1 MGLVEKPKTLLKTI
15 EKINWRSKNIKR
27 YCKNVDITDR
37 GLISTA
43 TYNCLRGKCYRND
56 TLQLLSTVSGLT
68 PHQLYYIAKKFGI
81 KTIYRFV
88 ELLID
93 QIRIELFDKNL
104 KFIPIWY
111 TEREDK
117 SNGKI
122 RRIGI
127 QNVKQQIYDYIAVE
141 GMQDIFKRIG
151 EHQYASLKGRGQLAG
166 ARRIKRWMR
175 NKNIRCV
182 GKADVKKCFP
192 SIDHDKLIA
201 FLEKYIK
208 NDDLL
213 WLLRVL
219 INTFDQGLSIGSYLS
234 QYLCNLYMSQLYH
247 QISENMYRVRKKRKG
262 GLERINLVTHT
273 LIYMDDIFICGTNTK
288 DLHKAMKLIIKY
300 AKDEMGL
307 AIKKTWVIATC
318 KYGDSAHDTDFVDMM
333 GFRIYRWHIT
343 IRKYIF
349 KRIRRCC
356 LRIYKRWKTHKV
368 IPLELARK
376 ILSYYGILKNTDSF
390 KIIKKYKVTNIMRI
404 CKKVVKAHDKSKIFR
419 TATAC

>member
-1 MGLVEKPKTLLKTI
+1 M
-15 EKINWRSKNIKR
+15 
-27 YCKNVDITDR
+27 
-37 GLISTA
+37 
-43 TYNCLRGKCYRND
+43 
-56 TLQLLSTVSGLT
+56 
-68 PHQLYYIAKKFGI
+68 YYIAKKFGI
-81 KTIYRFV
+81 KAIFRFV

-93 QIRIELFDKNL
+93 QIRIELFDKDL

-111 TEREDK
+111 TERKDQ

-141 GMQDIFKRIG
+141 SMQDIFRRIG
-151 EHQYASLKGRGQLAG
+151 EHQYASIKGRGQLAG

-192 SIDHDKLIA
+192 SISHDRLIS

-208 NDDLL
+208 NEDLL
-213 WLLRVL
+213 WLLKIL
-219 INTFDQGLSIGSYLS
+219 INTFDEGLSIGSYLS

-247 QISENMYRVRKKRKG
+247 QINENMYRIRKKRKG
-262 GLERINLVTHT
+262 GSERVNLVSHT

-300 AKDEMGL
+300 TKDEMGL
-307 AIKKTWVIATC
+307 TIKKTWVIATC
-318 KYGDSAHDTDFVDMM
+318 KYGDSAHDTDFIDMM
-333 GFRIYRWHIT
+333 GFRIYRWHMT
-343 IRKYIF
+343 IRKYVF

-356 LRIYKRWKTHKV
+356 LRIWRKWKTHKV
-368 IPLELARK
+368 IPLGLVRRL
-376 ILSYYGILKNTDSF
+376 LSYYGILKNTNSF
-390 KIIKKYKVTNIMRI
+390 RIIKKYKVAKLLKI
-404 CKKVVKAHDKSKIFR
+404 CKKVVKVHDKGKIFR
-419 TATAC
+419 TTAIC

>member
-1 MGLVEKPKTLLKTI
+1 M
-15 EKINWRSKNIKR
+15 
-27 YCKNVDITDR
+27 
-37 GLISTA
+37 
-43 TYNCLRGKCYRND
+43 RGKYYRND
-56 TLQLLSTVSGLT
+56 TLRLLSTVSGLI

-81 KTIYRFV
+81 KAIFRFV

-93 QIRIELFDKNL
+93 QIRIELFDKDL
-104 KFIPIWY
+104 KFIPIWH
-111 TEREDK
+111 TERKDQ
-117 SNGKI
+117 SNGKV

-141 GMQDIFKRIG
+141 GMRDIFRRIG

-213 WLLRVL
+213 WLLRML

-247 QISENMYRVRKKRKG
+247 RISENMYRIRKKRKG
-262 GLERINLVTHT
+262 GSERINLVSHT

-307 AIKKTWVIATC
+307 TIKKTWVIATC

-333 GFRIYRWHIT
+333 GFRIYRWHMT

-356 LRIYKRWKTHKV
+356 LRIDKRRKTHKI
-368 IPLELARK
+368 IPLELARRL
-376 ILSYYGILKNTDSF
+376 LSYYGILKNTNSF
-390 KIIKKYKVTNIMRI
+390 GIIKKYKVTKLLRL
-404 CKKVVKAHDKSKIFR
+404 CKKVVKAHDKGKIFR
-419 TATAC
+419 TTAIC